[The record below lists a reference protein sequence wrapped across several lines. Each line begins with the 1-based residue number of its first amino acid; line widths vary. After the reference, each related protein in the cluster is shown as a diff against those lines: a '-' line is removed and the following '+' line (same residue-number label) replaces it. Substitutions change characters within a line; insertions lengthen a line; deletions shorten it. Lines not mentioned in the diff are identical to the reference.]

1 MVTNRFAGRGGLEYL
16 DAFTHGAHDARRLLT
31 HCRYRTAT
39 GADDDL
45 RTEIRELKR
54 LVLDLSDRL
63 DVLDGRLSRL
73 EQERRSSREAN
84 DFQSPGRRPLG
95 NYSVDKNG
103 IIWDGNLPIGVWG
116 VWGRREVES
125 AGHVHR

>member
-1 MVTNRFAGRGGLEYL
+1 MDRKLLAAILFTVVFAFAPV
-16 DAFTHGAHDARRLLT
+16 DGAQDKPT
-31 HCRYRTAT
+31 V
-39 GADDDL
+39 ADDDL

-63 DVLDGRLSRL
+63 DVLDRRLSRL
-73 EQERRSSREAN
+73 EQERRSSHEVT
-84 DFQSPGRRPLG
+84 DSQSSGRRPLG